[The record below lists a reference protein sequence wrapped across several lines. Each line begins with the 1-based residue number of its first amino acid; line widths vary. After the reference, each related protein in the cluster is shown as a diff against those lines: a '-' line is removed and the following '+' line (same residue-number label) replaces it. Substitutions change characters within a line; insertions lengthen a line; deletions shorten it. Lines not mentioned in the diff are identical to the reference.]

1 MQGFLYELKRRNV
14 IRVALL
20 YLVTAWLLLQIADV
34 GMASLGLP
42 PWTARFILLLLAL
55 GLPLVLAFSWIYEL
69 TPDGLRRDG
78 EVAGT
83 GVSAGTSRR
92 LDLAT
97 LIVALVAIAVVAT
110 DRLVPER
117 SAPDAGVEVAAS
129 TPTAVPAGADTA
141 PDAAAPSIA
150 VLPFDS
156 FSADDR
162 DSYFSDGLADTLLH
176 RLAQVPNLKVVARN
190 SSFQFRGTNRDVRE
204 LGRLLG
210 VTHLLEGSV
219 QRYENDVRVIAQ
231 LVSTTDGAHVW
242 SKSFDRTMADIF
254 ELHDEIAGAVA
265 DRLRVTL
272 APAGGTASGDTTSA
286 AAYDLYIQALAAS
299 DAWKRDTGPGQSV
312 QRPADYPPIPLLRR
326 AIELDPAYARAW
338 AQLAFAFDTLA
349 VNAPSPALFEEF
361 VREGRAAAAR
371 AIELDPDDS
380 AGHETMAWL
389 DLREGR
395 LEAAEAGFRRAI
407 SLNSNNAGAHSGLG
421 LALGVSNPDEA
432 LTRFTA
438 ARELDPENPLFH
450 RQVARALGALGN
462 LQACSTELEQ
472 AIARFPDTAAL
483 YQDLAVLQ
491 GRALGRPDRAAEQA
505 STVLNLDAANPAG
518 AEQLLEQW
526 LAVGDLPRARAW
538 LARAVAGREDSAEAA
553 AWRALVALRSGDYA
567 AARAEVAPPD
577 AGTAGA
583 GGAKAAGPFVA
594 ALATACLAGGDLDCA
609 ADAAARELA
618 ALDGAATPGAQTEL
632 ERAAARLRLGYVRLR
647 RGDAEA
653 GRNDFEALL
662 AEIDEWPRF
671 RWPGGQKGYMDA
683 EILAMLGRH
692 EDAEDALE
700 AVLARGDDTLY
711 PAGTGALPVE
721 ASPFLAALE
730 GRPRYEAWK
739 RALTARRDVLRARM
753 LELESGGRIVAV
765 PRT

>member
-69 TPDGLRRDG
+69 TPDGLRRDA

-83 GVSAGTSRR
+83 GASAGTSRR

-97 LIVALVAIAVVAT
+97 LIVALVAIAVVAA

-117 SAPDAGVEVAAS
+117 SAPDAAVDVAAS
-129 TPTAVPAGADTA
+129 TPPAVPAGADTP

-156 FSADDR
+156 FSAADR
-162 DSYFSDGLADTLLH
+162 DSYFSEGLADTLLH

-254 ELHDEIAGAVA
+254 QLHDEIAGAVA

-299 DAWKRDTGPGQSV
+299 DAWKRDAAPGQGV
-312 QRPADYPPIPLLRR
+312 QRPLDYPPIPLLRR

-380 AGHETMAWL
+380 EGHETLAWL

-407 SLNSNNAGAHSGLG
+407 SLNANNAGAHSGLG
-421 LALGVSNPDEA
+421 LTLGVSNPDEA

-472 AIARFPDTAAL
+472 AIARFPDTAPL

-491 GRALGRPDRAAEQA
+491 GRALGRPDRAAERA
-505 STVLNLDAANPAG
+505 STVLKLDPANRAG
-518 AEQLLEQW
+518 PEQLLEQW
-526 LAVGDLPRARAW
+526 LAAGDLPRARAW

-567 AARAEVAPPD
+567 AARAEVAPT
-577 AGTAGA
+577 AAGA
-583 GGAKAAGPFVA
+583 GGAGAAGPFVA

-618 ALDGAATPGAQTEL
+618 ALDGAAAPGAQAEL

-647 RGDAEA
+647 RGEAEA
-653 GRNDFEALL
+653 GRTDLEALL
-662 AEIDEWPRF
+662 AEINEWPRF

-692 EDAEDALE
+692 EEAEEALE
-700 AVLARGDDTLY
+700 AVLARGEDTLY
-711 PAGTGALPVE
+711 PAGTGAVPVE
-721 ASPFLAALE
+721 ASPFLASLE
-730 GRPRYEAWK
+730 GRPRYAAWQ
-739 RALTARRDVLRARM
+739 RALTARRDALRARM
-753 LELESGGRIVAV
+753 LELESGGRIAAV
-765 PRT
+765 PQT